1 VLKVNTFSPLQ
12 VKNKPRDRETE
23 YAFTLSSMD
32 RTVAKNDYRNFVANI
47 YFLIQLILRNVLDQ
61 YLVKDF
67 QERNMVL
74 FDFSINGKRIC
85 LFVMVFCVPHSLD
98 FFFKHLTAAPTPL
111 LLPLRM

>member
-1 VLKVNTFSPLQ
+1 MYRVLKVNTFSPLQ

-23 YAFTLSSMD
+23 YAFILSSMD
-32 RTVAKNDYRNFVANI
+32 RTVAKNDYRNFVPNI
-47 YFLIQLILRNVLDQ
+47 YFFIQLILRNVLDQ

-85 LFVMVFCVPHSLD
+85 LFVMVFCVPHSLE
-98 FFFKHLTAAPTPL
+98 FF
-111 LLPLRM
+111 